1 MAEKQQRQVEE
12 MMKKEFQYRGKS
24 LTDLKKLDVREFAKY
39 LPSRERR
46 SLLRHF
52 EVIEKFVQKC
62 TSFSGREKQ
71 IKTHLRDLV
80 IVPQMV
86 GFNIKVHNG
95 KEFVATK
102 ITTEMLGH
110 RLGEFAPTRKR
121 VTHGAAG
128 IGATRSSASRSV
140 K

>member
-1 MAEKQQRQVEE
+1 MTEKQKTDDF
-12 MMKKEFQYRGKS
+12 MKKEFQYRGKA
-24 LTDLKKLDVREFAKY
+24 LAELKMLDVREFAKY

-46 SLLRHF
+46 SVLRHF
-52 EVIEKFVQKC
+52 EVVERFVKKC
-62 TSFSGREKQ
+62 ILAETSNKQ
-71 IKTHLRDLV
+71 IRTHLRDLV
-80 IVPQMV
+80 IVPAMV
-86 GFNIKVHNG
+86 GHNIKIHNG

-102 ITTEMLGH
+102 ITIEMLGH